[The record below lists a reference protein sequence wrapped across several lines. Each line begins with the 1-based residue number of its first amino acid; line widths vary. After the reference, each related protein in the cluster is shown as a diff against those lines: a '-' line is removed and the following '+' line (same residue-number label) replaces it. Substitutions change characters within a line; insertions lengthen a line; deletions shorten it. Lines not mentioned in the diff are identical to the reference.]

1 MSLAKDQR
9 KLDRRIEYLRE
20 RTELKVK
27 IKISIRDISHNKKT
41 TEKRKSHLLKSKM
54 RFLRTLE
61 ADEFWILK
69 DIEYQAKA
77 IMKKYFKEDGTVKEI
92 KPNNDID
99 LDTYNELR
107 NVS

>member
-1 MSLAKDQR
+1 MSLKTDQR

-20 RTELKVK
+20 KNEVKVK
-27 IKISIRDISHNKKT
+27 IKISISDISHNKKM

-54 RFLRTLE
+54 RFLNTLE

-69 DIEYQAKA
+69 DIEYQSKA
-77 IMKKYFKEDGTVKEI
+77 IMKKYHQKEDA
-92 KPNNDID
+92 D

-107 NVS
+107 SAM